1 MIKNYSVIF
10 LLRKQDIY
18 GEDEI
23 QAMRDQFDILDPDI
37 SHQCTIDSIGW
48 DKHTGINVKGM

>member
-23 QAMRDQFDILDPDI
+23 QEMRDQYDISDADI
-37 SHQCTIDSIGW
+37 SHQCRIDSIGW
-48 DKHTGINVKGM
+48 DKHTGKRFYR